1 MWDMVVFDPE
11 TAVFLIIVGTPNQC
25 LAQAG
30 CLRIPTHWALG
41 PNPSAILE
49 FDRPAETTDKT

>member
-1 MWDMVVFDPE
+1 MVVFDPE